1 MTFRAPYVHGA
12 ALEPATTKANP
23 GSIIGGSASV
33 FYHRLKEARHGLG
46 EIAPY
51 GVFDAEP
58 APGFN
63 RSVET
68 LVAPEIYTT
77 TRRRFP
83 VLVIEDRSADQ
94 RHIAFLAR
102 RPLSKLLFNRKALDT
117 MVARRVAEGDAAGT
131 RSGGGTVPALHRKRI
146 TVYSFHLPVL
156 PQFGCVVRR
165 HTGERRRLG
174 FEMTTSSIELAA
186 PAALVHA
193 AIGLEPDIADVIT
206 F

>member
-1 MTFRAPYVHGA
+1 MAFKAPYVHGA
-12 ALEPATTKANP
+12 TFEPASMRADP
-23 GSIIGGSASV
+23 GSIVGGSASV
-33 FYHRLKEARHGLG
+33 FYHRLKEARHAVR

-58 APGFN
+58 APGFS
-63 RSVET
+63 RSLET
-68 LVAPEIYTT
+68 IFDPDLRLTKQ
-77 TRRRFP
+77 RRFP
-83 VLVIEDRSADQ
+83 VLVIEDRSVDQ
-94 RHIAFLAR
+94 RQIAFLAR
-102 RPLSKLLFNRKALDT
+102 RPESKLLFNRKALDT
-117 MVARRVAEGDAAGT
+117 LVAQRVADGDAAGT
-131 RSGGGTVPALHRKRI
+131 QSSCETVMTLHGERI
-146 TVYSFHLPVL
+146 NVYSFHLPVL

-193 AIGLEPDIADVIT
+193 AISLEPDIADVIT

>member
-1 MTFRAPYVHGA
+1 MSFRAPYVHGA
-12 ALEPATTKANP
+12 AFEPANMRANP

-33 FYHRLKEARHGLG
+33 FYHRLKEAQHAVS
-46 EIAPY
+46 EIAPF
-51 GVFDAEP
+51 GVFDTEP
-58 APGFN
+58 APGFR

-68 LVAPEIYTT
+68 LVAPEINTT

-117 MVARRVAEGDAAGT
+117 VVARRVAEGDADGT
-131 RSGGGTVPALHRKRI
+131 HSGCETVPTLHRERI

-193 AIGLEPDIADVIT
+193 AIGLETDIAEVFT